1 VAFSPAKAQS
11 YGELEGRVGRVSR
24 EGRLLRERRRLTADR
39 KGFEGFGSWSIAPC
53 SSRRSWQQTKE
64 GREGSSAPDWLTN
77 SLKDEQEQSKAKQS
91 DQPRDPLRDDCTA
104 PHSTTEVK
112 GANTI
117 CSQGGG
123 GHLTS
128 HLLPLVAFEKI
139 LLREHSSANRCEV
152 GSEYSPLSYWSSI
165 RSIW

>member
-123 GHLTS
+123 ATS
-128 HLLPLVAFEKI
+128 PHTSCPWSPSRRSSSESILLPTDVKWAQNI
-139 LLREHSSANRCEV
+139 PR
-152 GSEYSPLSYWSSI
+152 
-165 RSIW
+165 